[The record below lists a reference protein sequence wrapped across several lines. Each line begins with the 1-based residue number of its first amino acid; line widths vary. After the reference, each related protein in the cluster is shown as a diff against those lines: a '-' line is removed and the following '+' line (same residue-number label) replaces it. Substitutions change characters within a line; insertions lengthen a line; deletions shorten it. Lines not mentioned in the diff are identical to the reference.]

1 MGKWSA
7 TGSRRINNSTLQKM
21 TPNQRKIE
29 DMILSAIQ
37 HLEEA
42 VECND
47 ESDKEALIDELNNA
61 LKQIQETIEHINQ

>member
-1 MGKWSA
+1 
-7 TGSRRINNSTLQKM
+7 M

-42 VECND
+42 VECNY
-47 ESDKEALIDELNNA
+47 ESHKEALINELNKA
-61 LKQIQETIEHINQ
+61 SAQIQQTIEHINNNQ

>member
-1 MGKWSA
+1 
-7 TGSRRINNSTLQKM
+7 M

-29 DMILSAIQ
+29 DLILTTIQ

-47 ESDKEALIDELNNA
+47 EADKEELIDELNNA
-61 LKQIQETIEHINQ
+61 LNKIQQTIEHINNQ

>member
-1 MGKWSA
+1 
-7 TGSRRINNSTLQKM
+7 M

-61 LKQIQETIEHINQ
+61 LKQIQSIIEHINQ

>member
-1 MGKWSA
+1 
-7 TGSRRINNSTLQKM
+7 M

-42 VECND
+42 IECND
-47 ESDKEALIDELNNA
+47 EADKEALIDELNTA
-61 LKQIQETIEHINQ
+61 SAQIQQTIEHINNQ

>member
-1 MGKWSA
+1 
-7 TGSRRINNSTLQKM
+7 M

-29 DMILSAIQ
+29 DMILTAIQ

-47 ESDKEALIDELNNA
+47 ESDKEALIEELNNA
-61 LKQIQETIEHINQ
+61 LNKIQETIEHINK